1 MHLFVSA
8 DLINRNISY
17 AWICEK
23 PGNKKWL
30 QMQCRLVFFHSTLN
44 LIRVGTKCY
53 FFLHHLTKTIEDIV
67 TP

>member
-23 PGNKKWL
+23 PGNKKMVANV
-30 QMQCRLVFFHSTLN
+30 MQVS
-44 LIRVGTKCY
+44 
-53 FFLHHLTKTIEDIV
+53 FLSLYIKPD
-67 TP
+67 